1 MISFQRSFS
10 SCSEQ
15 KCIRSKKYAA
25 EHGLPILKNVL
36 MPKTKGFCACLQELG
51 GSLNPGSPL
60 TPLWTFTFHF
70 RENKICSLLV
80 ATMQIHII
88 LSLRR
93 F

>member
-1 MISFQRSFS
+1 MFYCPKPRAF
-10 SCSEQ
+10 
-15 KCIRSKKYAA
+15 
-25 EHGLPILKNVL
+25 VL
-36 MPKTKGFCACLQELG
+36 CLQELG

-70 RENKICSLLV
+70 RENKICSLLI
-80 ATMQIHII
+80 ATMQIHIF